1 MGSIWLARGGQDCGV
16 GSFCQRNSNLIAADL
31 RQEEC
36 LKTGLVSRVAS
47 DTAVYGFALAA
58 SKLVSF
64 LLLPVYTQALAP
76 ADYARLDLLLT
87 FNAAI
92 ALICVAGIDSGMV
105 VILLRDGQ
113 QKFQSIVSSSWWT
126 IFTWSCIV
134 LISAAIVV
142 PLFFRRLIGSMQPLF
157 LLALAIIPFQVSV
170 QFAATLFK
178 WQRRRAAFMFFS
190 VLPILSTAGVAI
202 WLVLGEGLG
211 IRGALIAMLSVAA
224 FFAVLAI
231 FRTREQIFNLPDI
244 EGARD
249 VLRAG
254 FSFAAGSVIVTVLP
268 VVVRL
273 ELIDGV
279 GLAAVG
285 LYAAADRLSLVL
297 KILGDAF
304 GNAWSPAILAAGG
317 INVDRKQLANVT
329 RLFVAVLVV
338 GAVTAAIWAPLIVH
352 WLLGARYAGVQ
363 EVIGFLLVASAI
375 GAWRREGVGVA
386 LYLGQRPFWLPVTGA
401 LQLGLIAL
409 CLPILG
415 RLSGIVGAAAGM
427 LAIELVMLVLLWA
440 ISQRVFR
447 VPYAIAPAF
456 LAGAVSVVS
465 AVAAF
470 YLWNLALPMLFDF
483 LLRITIYV
491 VLLIILIV
499 GRLVTMDELLHIS
512 RKLRVAGMK
521 SLSSKAG

>member
-1 MGSIWLARGGQDCGV
+1 MVCYRR
-16 GSFCQRNSNLIAADL
+16 RNSDAVATNLQ
-31 RQEEC
+31 REER
-36 LKTGLVSRVAS
+36 LKTGLISRVAS

-92 ALICVAGIDSGMV
+92 ALTCVAGIDSGMV
-105 VILLRDGQ
+105 MILLRDGQ
-113 QKFQSIVSSSWWT
+113 EKFQSIVSSSWWT
-126 IFTWSCIV
+126 IVIWSCVV
-134 LISAAIVV
+134 LIVAAVAV
-142 PLFFRRLIGSMQPLF
+142 PLIFPSLIGSMRPLF
-157 LLALAIIPFQVSV
+157 LLAIAIIPFQVSV
-170 QFAATLFK
+170 QFAAALFK

-211 IRGALIAMLSVAA
+211 IRGALLAMLSVAA
-224 FFAVLAI
+224 FFTVLAI
-231 FRTREQIFNLPDI
+231 FRTREQIFSRPDI
-244 EGARD
+244 AEAKD

-254 FSFAAGSVIVTVLP
+254 LSFAAGSVIVTLMP

-273 ELIDGV
+273 ELIGGV

-317 INVDRKQLANVT
+317 INVDRQQLANVT

-338 GAVTAAIWAPLIVH
+338 GAVTAAIWAPLIVR

-363 EVIGFLLVASAI
+363 QVIGFLLVASAI

-386 LYLGQRPFWLPVTGA
+386 LYLGQRPFWLPVIGA

-409 CLPILG
+409 CLPVLG
-415 RLSGIVGAAAGM
+415 RLLGIAGAAAGM

-440 ISQRVFR
+440 VSQRVFR
-447 VPYAIAPAF
+447 IPYAIAPAL
-456 LAGAVSVVS
+456 LAGTTSVVS
-465 AVAAF
+465 AGTAF
-470 YLWNLALPMLFDF
+470 CLWELRLPALLDF
-483 LLRITIYV
+483 AIRMAVYV
-491 VLLIILIV
+491 VLLVILIA
-499 GRLVTMDELLHIS
+499 GRLVTLDELLHIS
-512 RKLRVAGMK
+512 RKLRAAGAK
-521 SLSSKAG
+521 SLNAKAG